1 MRNMAEIAPIEQIFD
16 RMGTARNRVRK
27 HSSGPDPESTV
38 IDWRATVNGTRTPIS
53 ESIAIIATKVT
64 EFWSNVEIK
73 SPDECWPWNGYTED
87 GYGKFYFDGA
97 MRGAHEL
104 AVTFTTGERRDPS
117 LDTCHS
123 CDNPPCC
130 NPSHLRFDTRLS
142 NVTEMHARGRGV
154 VGSMSA
160 ATPLTESDVLQIRIR
175 RAAGAQHKTLA
186 DDFGVSV
193 PCISA
198 IVLGKNW
205 KHVGGPITNRKITRT
220 RKAS

>member
-1 MRNMAEIAPIEQIFD
+1 MKAAP
-16 RMGTARNRVRK
+16 NRVQK
-27 HSSGPDPESTV
+27 HSPGPYPQIVLT
-38 IDWRATVNGTRTPIS
+38 DWRATVNGTRTLIPTSIS
-53 ESIAIIATKVT
+53 AVAVKVT
-64 EFWSNVEIK
+64 EFWANVEVR
-73 SPDECWPWNGYTED
+73 SASECWPWTGYNEA
-87 GYGKFYFDGA
+87 GYGKFFFEGA

-130 NPSHLRFDTRLS
+130 NPAHLRFDTRQS
-142 NVTEMHARGRGV
+142 NVTEMHNRGRAL
-154 VGSMSA
+154 VGSLSV
-160 ATPLTESDVLQIRIR
+160 ATSLTEEDVLQIRMR
-175 RAAGAQHKTLA
+175 RAAGAQHKALA
-186 DDFGVSV
+186 ADFGVTV

-205 KHVGGPITNRKITRT
+205 KHVGGPITNRKINRT